1 MCASVVG
8 AASRLDA
15 VDAYNQKLVKKIE
28 VRGIQ
33 PKGLSGTGSYL
44 YLEAVDITKHAPI
57 ARLEFETRLKSG
69 EVKKQLRKISLG
81 DNLFDLSNEMDQYRD
96 RYTVTQID
104 KNNDTIE
111 FANGVILT
119 AGEAVGDVS
128 EGDVRRIQIRETVK
142 AHFEKEH
149 QLFSQGIK
157 ILSLFFIDEVKKYR
171 DYDHVDEKGIYA
183 SIFEEEYENQRQSL
197 LEELELENSD
207 YVAYI
212 KRIDPAKTH
221 NGYFLNRQENK
232 ATC

>member
-1 MCASVVG
+1 MH
-8 AASRLDA
+8 RLDA

-57 ARLEFETRLKSG
+57 ARLEFETKLKSG
-69 EVKKQLRKISLG
+69 EVKKQLRKILLG
-81 DNLFDLSNEMDQYRD
+81 DNLFELSNEMDQYRD

-111 FANGVILT
+111 FANGIVLT
-119 AGEAVGDVS
+119 AGEAEGDVS

-142 AHFEKEH
+142 AHFEKER

-171 DYDHVDEKGIYA
+171 DYDQDDEKAFI
-183 SIFEEEYENQRQSL
+183 
-197 LEELELENSD
+197 
-207 YVAYI
+207 
-212 KRIDPAKTH
+212 TH
-221 NGYFLNRQENK
+221 I
-232 ATC
+232 

>member
-1 MCASVVG
+1 MEGKATVDALPEFNPSMILRYSATHKTQHNLVH
-8 AASRLDA
+8 RLDA

-111 FANGVILT
+111 FANGIILM
-119 AGEAVGDVS
+119 AGEAVGDVQKAMS
-128 EGDVRRIQIRETVK
+128 SIQIRK
-142 AHFEKEH
+142 
-149 QLFSQGIK
+149 
-157 ILSLFFIDEVKKYR
+157 
-171 DYDHVDEKGIYA
+171 
-183 SIFEEEYENQRQSL
+183 QS
-197 LEELELENSD
+197 
-207 YVAYI
+207 
-212 KRIDPAKTH
+212 KRI
-221 NGYFLNRQENK
+221 
-232 ATC
+232 